1 MSLWLLQSIHMTFA
15 CIHGCIHGHIKAHCR
30 WYMDVTLH
38 DTISFKNNFWIPL
51 LSFVHFLQ
59 YSLSKTNP
67 FFHFLQCVWHHDLTY
82 CQRIQFPWSGGW
94 HGCCSLLCSRHAE
107 SRSQDLQGA
116 TAWQQNSGWNWRCE
130 MVIAIWMGD
139 RGVGDRGGRRK
150 GKHPFPFTWLLHT
163 TEEEEYEASKVTHFL
178 PGMPLDLLKDI
189 RNRPGEAGTCFS
201 FWPLLPGISVL
212 CRALSHPAESMH
224 SVQSGEG

>member
-1 MSLWLLQSIHMTFA
+1 MSLRLLQSIHMTFA
-15 CIHGCIHGHIKAHCR
+15 CIHGCTHGHIKAHCR

-82 CQRIQFPWSGGW
+82 CQRIQFPRSGGW

-107 SRSQDLQGA
+107 SRSQDPQGA

-139 RGVGDRGGRRK
+139 RGLGGGGEKKRKTSFSIHLAPAYKWGGRIR
-150 GKHPFPFTWLLHT
+150 GKQGDPLPPWDAFRLTEGHLEPPWRSWNMFFLL
-163 TEEEEYEASKVTHFL
+163 AL
-178 PGMPLDLLKDI
+178 
-189 RNRPGEAGTCFS
+189 
-201 FWPLLPGISVL
+201 
-212 CRALSHPAESMH
+212 ALSHPAESMH